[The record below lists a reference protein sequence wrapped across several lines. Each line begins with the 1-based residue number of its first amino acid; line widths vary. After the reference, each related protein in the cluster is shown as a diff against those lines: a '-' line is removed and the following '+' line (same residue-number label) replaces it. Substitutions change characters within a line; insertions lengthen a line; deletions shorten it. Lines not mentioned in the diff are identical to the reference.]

1 MLPTLPLRPRSAVDN
16 SVLAAK
22 DKLIGSLRAELA
34 AKEIAQ
40 DKRMRAKDKQ
50 IEGLNALGVEI
61 AAGGESGNTPLHLAC
76 VDNYGLVDC
85 LLKGGASVHPVNQD
99 GDTPLLLALQNKN
112 KLDVVQ
118 LQQVVQLL
126 LDAGSDVLWK
136 DNRGMNALEVA
147 LAEKQAR
154 TTDDLGYPITHELE
168 ERLNLEALL
177 RSAAERANSAKAAVV
192 ESRRTEKMLAAAKRR
207 EQEAKQAAAA
217 AAELERQARESAP
230 ALAAEKARRAAE
242 AAALQEQRRA
252 LASETEAKLAAER
265 AAAEASLVLVREKA
279 ALAEAAERA
288 ESQKA
293 LAERKAA
300 AAEHA
305 RRVDEAARTKAAEEE
320 SKRRAKLKDAADAKK
335 AVKQEKK
342 ERRKAPS
349 AFKLQHEQEERARE
363 EQRVETQRAAE
374 LAAALA
380 LQERQQ
386 DTLRAAGR
394 QAAELRAAELTAAER
409 EASEIRWPHEQHA
422 AAELSQVIS
431 SVSELALET
440 RPSAQVEVTAMN
452 PYAAAYTPLEPA
464 VAATRA
470 RREELHLRAR
480 QRTEEE
486 TRRLEAES
494 VRLEQYR
501 REAQVQRRE
510 TEDSAAPTAP
520 AAPAAPA
527 AASQNPG
534 ADEAALC
541 VVCFEKTKTHMV
553 FPCGHRCLC
562 EGCSKLMADA
572 CPMCRGPIVGICK
585 VFL

>member
-1 MLPTLPLRPRSAVDN
+1 VDN
-16 SVLAAK
+16 SV
-22 DKLIGSLRAELA
+22 LIGSLRAELA
-34 AKEIAQ
+34 AKDKRMRAK

-154 TTDDLGYPITHELE
+154 TTDDLGYPIMHELE

-177 RSAAERANSAKAAVV
+177 RSAEERAKAAVV

-386 DTLRAAGR
+386 DTLRAAER

-409 EASEIRWPHEQHA
+409 EASEIRWSHERHA